1 MEIYN
6 IKPVPDTILEKLTTL
21 MNRDCQ
27 PGKFSLVEIRD
38 KYSKNTD
45 VLYIIENEE
54 PVYFLLLDR
63 FPKHKS
69 VYIHD
74 VCVSKRARG
83 RGLFKASLVFLKA
96 YYAKRGFKYFTL
108 DASDSIKEVGLDQKA
123 RLRIFSGAGF
133 DINTETGYYTAD
145 GAYEIV
151 PTTVLLSNGE
161 TGTILGRMGDDYR
174 IASASEKKE
183 YMVSINQIEK
193 CFDGAANQISCPMI
207 MMLPTG
213 GGRSRRSKN
222 RSRSQTLKKRLKVPK
237 TLI

>member
-6 IKPVPDTILEKLTTL
+6 IKDIKEIPDIILQKLSDVGD
-21 MNRDCQ
+21 RDCQ
-27 PGKFSLVEIRD
+27 PGKFSLIEIRD

-45 VLYIIENEE
+45 ILYVIEKEE

-74 VCVSKRARG
+74 VCVSMQARG
-83 RGLFKASLVFLKA
+83 RRLFKRSLGFLKT
-96 YYAKRGFKYFTL
+96 YYAKQGFTHFTL
-108 DASDSIKEVGLDQKA
+108 DASDSTKEAGLDQKA

-161 TGTILGRMGDDYR
+161 TGTVLGRAGDDY
-174 IASASEKKE
+174 SVTYEGKQHT
-183 YMVSINQIEK
+183 VPINQIEK
-193 CFDGAANQISCPMI
+193 CYDGAANQISCPMI
-207 MMLPTG
+207 MMLPST
-213 GGRSRRSKN
+213 GGRSRR
-222 RSRSQTLKKRLKVPK
+222 RSRS
-237 TLI
+237 

>member
-6 IKPVPDTILEKLTTL
+6 IKAVPDAILEKLTTL

-27 PGKFSLVEIRD
+27 PGKFSLIELRD

-45 VLYIIENEE
+45 VLYIIENDE

-74 VCVSKRARG
+74 VCVSKTARG
-83 RGLFKASLVFLKA
+83 QGLFKRSLGFLKT
-96 YYAKRGFKYFTL
+96 YYMERGFTHFTL
-108 DASDSIKEVGLDQKA
+108 DASDSTKEAGLDQKA

-133 DINTETGYYTAD
+133 HINTETGYYTAD
-145 GAYEIV
+145 GGYEIV

-161 TGTILGRMGDDYR
+161 TATLFGRVGDDYR
-174 IASASEKKE
+174 VSSGASE
-183 YMVSINQIEK
+183 YTVSINQIEK
-193 CFDGAANQISCPMI
+193 CYDGADNQISCPMI
-207 MMLPTG
+207 MMLPVTG
-213 GGRSRRSKN
+213 GKSRSKRRSK
-222 RSRSQTLKKRLKVPK
+222 RQTLKKR
-237 TLI
+237 I